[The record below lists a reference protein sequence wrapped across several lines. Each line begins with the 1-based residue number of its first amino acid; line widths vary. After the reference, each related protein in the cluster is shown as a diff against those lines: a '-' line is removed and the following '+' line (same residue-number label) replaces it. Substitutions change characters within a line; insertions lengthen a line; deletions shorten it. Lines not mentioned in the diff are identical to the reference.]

1 MPDTPRAY
9 VVDDD
14 TAALKSLLAL
24 LRAHRIDAAG
34 FASAEEFLEAYDQ
47 RWCGCVVLDVRMPG
61 MSGIELLAS
70 LKEMG
75 SSLSV
80 ILVTAY
86 GDVSLAVEAMKAG
99 ALDFLEKPYS
109 QEQLLAALERGFDA
123 GDAAA
128 RKSELRAEAR
138 EKLEK
143 LTNREKEVL
152 ELLAQGMTSK
162 EIALKFGRSP
172 RTVEVH
178 RNRIREK
185 TGAQTLS
192 DLVRLIGAA

>member
-9 VVDDD
+9 IVDDD
-14 TAALKSLLAL
+14 SAALKSLLAL
-24 LRAHRIDAAG
+24 LRARRIDAKG
-34 FASAEEFLEAYDQ
+34 FSSGEEFLKEYDL
-47 RWCGCVVLDVRMPG
+47 RWCGCAILDVRMPG
-61 MSGIELLAS
+61 MSGIELLAE

-99 ALDFLEKPYS
+99 AIDFLEKPYS
-109 QEQLLAALERGFDA
+109 QEELLAALVRGFDV

-128 RKSELRAEAR
+128 RKSEMRADAR

-162 EIALKFGRSP
+162 EIAQQFGRSP

-185 TGAQTLS
+185 TGAQSLS

>member
-1 MPDTPRAY
+1 
-9 VVDDD
+9 
-14 TAALKSLLAL
+14 
-24 LRAHRIDAAG
+24 
-34 FASAEEFLEAYDQ
+34 
-47 RWCGCVVLDVRMPG
+47 MPG
-61 MSGIELLAS
+61 MSGIELLAE

-99 ALDFLEKPYS
+99 AIDFLEKPYS
-109 QEQLLAALERGFDA
+109 QEELLAALVRGFDV

-128 RKSELRAEAR
+128 RKSEMRADAR

-162 EIALKFGRSP
+162 EIAQQFGRSP

-185 TGAQTLS
+185 TGAQSLS